1 MSRVHEAL
9 QRAAVAI
16 GSSAGWRPDT
26 WPSVTVSEEPEGAE
40 PVSLLDRIVAVPYSP
55 APGALI
61 LGEPPMSEERA
72 EEFRALR
79 TRLNHLQKRHAI
91 HTAVIASADP
101 GDGKSFV
108 ALNLAISQAQLA
120 GNLTLLCDFD
130 LRHPQLH
137 HALSLDR
144 APGIT
149 DCLDG
154 RASLQQAIRRI
165 DGTNLFVLTAGT
177 EAENPLELLNLRETA
192 ELLRQLREHFHWVL
206 LDTPPL
212 LAASDASL
220 LATLCD
226 GTILVTRI
234 GSTTVDSVSAAMA
247 SLCEN
252 NVIGVVVNGL
262 AEDQPHGP
270 LGSVPLPSDIESA
283 A

>member
-16 GSSAGWRPDT
+16 GSPANWMPDA
-26 WPSVTVSEEPEGAE
+26 WPSVTEPEEPRAE
-40 PVSLLDRIVAVPYSP
+40 PVNLLDRIVSFPYRP

-61 LGEPPMSEERA
+61 LGEPPMSGQRT

-91 HTAVIASADP
+91 HTTVITSADP

-108 ALNLAISQAQLA
+108 ALNLAIAQAQLA
-120 GNLTLLCDFD
+120 GNFTLLCDFD
-130 LRHPQLH
+130 LRSPVLH
-137 HALSLDR
+137 DALALDPE
-144 APGIT
+144 PGIT
-149 DCLDG
+149 DYLEG
-154 RASLQQAIRRI
+154 RATLDETIRRI
-165 DGTNLFVLTAGT
+165 DGTNLFVLPAGRPVP
-177 EAENPLELLNLRETA
+177 NPLELLNLPEA
-192 ELLRQLREHFHWVL
+192 KEMLDVLRGHFRWVL

-212 LAASDASL
+212 LTASDANL

-226 GTILVTRI
+226 GVILVTRI
-234 GSTTVDSVSAAMA
+234 GSTTVDSVHRAIE

-262 AEDQPHGP
+262 GEGQPHGP
-270 LGSVPLPSDIESA
+270 SGLVSLPPNVEPA